1 MPIDPPDSVERERV
15 HTTICGKQGGIPM
28 AGDSLFLYPFS
39 MQKRCAND
47 ANLVDLW
54 IVGGDHLLMD
64 VKCGILHCQ
73 IEVLGGWDEMMGMGG
88 LGDTMMS
95 LALVTVSCQ
104 VLSLGNDNIILGKL

>member
-1 MPIDPPDSVERERV
+1 MLRFCSAEASRRRAGFQVGQGNQRMPIDPPDSVERERV

-64 VKCGILHCQ
+64 VKCGILHC
-73 IEVLGGWDEMMGMGG
+73 
-88 LGDTMMS
+88 
-95 LALVTVSCQ
+95 
-104 VLSLGNDNIILGKL
+104 

>member
-15 HTTICGKQGGIPM
+15 HTTICGKQGGIPSEM

-47 ANLVDLW
+47 ANLADLW

-64 VKCGILHCQ
+64 VNAGFFIARLKY
-73 IEVLGGWDEMMGMGG
+73 
-88 LGDTMMS
+88 
-95 LALVTVSCQ
+95 
-104 VLSLGNDNIILGKL
+104 